1 MSVTIFSSNQ
11 VSILSGALDP
21 RTTTGQLSPPVLD
34 TTNKNA
40 TSLNADENP
49 SKNSPTNTP
58 ILASGNGATSA
69 TAIKKSN
76 ENISHAC
83 DSSSYVGK
91 AVFEVGATAGQLM
104 RSIREA
110 IKLALAA
117 LGVNPASSAI
127 SSQLKKIGY
136 FVDDIKKF
144 IDDIKNFVEGYVRY
158 LNIIKEFIAYL
169 SSLPARL
176 LQYFADCV
184 QLLQQQLA
192 AGYLTELSKAAGVS
206 FNIENTIREVTN
218 GLGEL
223 NTNIVTIT
231 ATASAAFGASV
242 VGNAISSSNTTIQ
255 TEATTAVYEA
265 AGYYDT
271 SQNYGDKP

>member
-1 MSVTIFSSNQ
+1 MSVTIFSPNQ
-11 VSILSGALDP
+11 VSVLNAALDP

-49 SKNSPTNTP
+49 TKNSPTNTP
-58 ILASGNGATSA
+58 ILASGNGATSV

-76 ENISHAC
+76 ENVSHAC

-91 AVFEVGATAGQLM
+91 AVFEIGATAGQLM

-136 FVDDIKKF
+136 FVDDINKF

-158 LNIIKEFIAYL
+158 LNIIKEFIVYL

-184 QLLQQQLA
+184 QLLQQQLS
-192 AGYLTELSKAAGVS
+192 AGYLTELSKAAGVP
-206 FNIENTIREVTN
+206 FNIENTIREVTT

-223 NTNIVTIT
+223 NTNILTVT
-231 ATASAAFGASV
+231 AAASADFGSTV
-242 VGNAISSSNTTIQ
+242 SEDAISSSNTAVQ
-255 TEATTAVYEA
+255 TEATKAVYDA
-265 AGYYDT
+265 AGFYDT
-271 SQNYGDKP
+271 SQNYGEKP

>member
-1 MSVTIFSSNQ
+1 MSVTTFSSPS
-11 VSILSGALDP
+11 VLSAALNP
-21 RTTTGQLSPPVLD
+21 ATTTGQLSPPVLD

-40 TSLNADENP
+40 TSPNADENP

-69 TAIKKSN
+69 TSIKKSN
-76 ENISHAC
+76 ENISHAS

-91 AVFEVGATAGQLM
+91 AIFEIGATAGQLI

-110 IKLALAA
+110 VKLALKS
-117 LGVNPASSAI
+117 LGVNAASSAI
-127 SSQLKKIGY
+127 SSQLKKIKY
-136 FVDDIKKF
+136 FVQDINKFIRDIK
-144 IDDIKNFVEGYVRY
+144 DFVEGYVKY
-158 LNIIKEFIAYL
+158 LNIIKEFINYL
-169 SSLPARL
+169 NSLPAIL
-176 LQYFADCV
+176 LKYFADSIK
-184 QLLQQQLA
+184 LLGQQLS
-192 AGYLTELSKAAGVS
+192 AGYLTELNKETGIS
-206 FNIENTIREVTN
+206 FNIQNTIREVTT

-242 VGNAISSSNTTIQ
+242 VGNAISSSNTALQ
-255 TEATTAVYEA
+255 AEATTAVYEA